1 MRYPP
6 DHRQKTHE
14 RILDA
19 AAVVFRRHGY
29 QASSVDQVMH
39 EAGLTPGGFYAHFKS
54 KEELFAQAFL
64 KMLRQGRTLH
74 GDAVGPLSGAER
86 IQAIASRYLSA
97 GHRKLIEHG
106 CPLPPLL
113 ADLPRQSPEMRQAF
127 QEVLREIADE
137 MTSHVPAKSVA
148 SNSDG
153 DRSLAL
159 LALMVGGMSLAR
171 GVADEAL
178 GDRILSAC
186 RKLID
191 DAVEAPTSSKS
202 SSKSSRKKGSEC
214 P

>member
-6 DHRQKTHE
+6 DHRQKTYE

-29 QASSVDQVMH
+29 QASSVDQVMN
-39 EAGLTPGGFYAHFKS
+39 EAGLTPGGFYAHFDS

-74 GDAVGPLSGAER
+74 GDAVEPLAGPAR

-97 GHRKLIEHG
+97 GHRKLIDTG

-113 ADLPRQSPEMRQAF
+113 ADLPRQSSEMRQAF
-127 QEVLREIADE
+127 QEVLREIAGE
-137 MTSHVPAKSVA
+137 MASHVPAKSA
-148 SNSDG
+148 SPDADG
-153 DRSLAL
+153 DTSLAL
-159 LALMVGGMSLAR
+159 LAVMVGGMSLAR

-178 GDRILSAC
+178 GDRILLAC

-191 DAVEAPTSSKS
+191 AAVQSPTNSKPS
-202 SSKSSRKKGSEC
+202 IRSSRKKGQESS
-214 P
+214 